1 MPFFKKS
8 RPGGSCSGDKKTGG
22 GIKGMLGQLTGVKW
36 MIPGAGEMKG
46 YDQVVTKRSG
56 ANKK

>member
-8 RPGGSCSGDKKTGG
+8 RPMGKCGHGKVGG

>member
-22 GIKGMLGQLTGVKW
+22 GIKGMMGNLINVSFR
-36 MIPGAGEMKG
+36 IPGAGESKG
-46 YDQVVTKRSG
+46 YDQVVTRRSG

>member
-1 MPFFKKS
+1 MGFFKKT
-8 RPGGSCSGDKKTGG
+8 RKGGKCGHGKTGG
-22 GIKGMLGQLTGVKW
+22 GIKGMVGNLINVKW